1 MKLPERLRFSEFLP
15 VAWQNGGG
23 VTREVARREGDEKSL
38 GWRVSVAE
46 LEREGPF
53 SMIAG
58 LRRHFTVIGE
68 HPVTLVLPDQRTV
81 LAPWESFIFEG
92 EAAVNCLLPEG
103 PSRALNLMYNP
114 ANWQASVR
122 WLTSGGPLRQ
132 APNAETFI
140 LAVDGQ
146 AWLVGEPSLS
156 LNGGD
161 IWHWPRPSAADELTT
176 DSCNTMTFE
185 TLPATHLIRVDLS
198 PQVW

>member
-1 MKLPERLRFSEFLP
+1 MTLPERLCFSELLP

-23 VTREVARREGDEKSL
+23 VTREVARQEGDGKSP

-46 LEREGPF
+46 LDREGPF
-53 SMIAG
+53 SIIAG
-58 LRRHFTVIGE
+58 VRRHFTVIGE
-68 HPVTLVLPDQRTV
+68 YPVTLVLPDQRAV
-81 LAPWESFIFEG
+81 LAPRESFIFEG

-132 APNAETFI
+132 APSAETLI

-146 AWLVGEPSLS
+146 AWLVGESSLPITS
-156 LNGGD
+156 GD
-161 IWHWPRPSAADELTT
+161 IWHWPRLNAAYELAT
-176 DSCNTMTFE
+176 DSGNTMTFE

-198 PQVW
+198 PRV

>member
-1 MKLPERLRFSEFLP
+1 MTLPERLCFSELLP

-23 VTREVARREGDEKSL
+23 VTREVARQEGDGKSP

-46 LEREGPF
+46 LDREGPF
-53 SMIAG
+53 SIIAG
-58 LRRHFTVIGE
+58 VRRHFTVIGE
-68 HPVTLVLPDQRTV
+68 YPVTLVLPDQRAV
-81 LAPWESFIFEG
+81 LAPRESIIFEG

-122 WLTSGGPLRQ
+122 WLTSGEPLRQ
-132 APNAETFI
+132 APSAETLI

-146 AWLVGEPSLS
+146 AWLVGESSLPITS
-156 LNGGD
+156 GD
-161 IWHWPRPSAADELTT
+161 IWHWPRLNAAYELAT
-176 DSCNTMTFE
+176 DSGNTMTFE

-198 PQVW
+198 PRV

>member
-1 MKLPERLRFSEFLP
+1 MTLPERLCFSELLP

-23 VTREVARREGDEKSL
+23 VTREVARQEGDGKSP

-46 LEREGPF
+46 LDREGPF
-53 SMIAG
+53 SIIAG
-58 LRRHFTVIGE
+58 VRRHFTVIGE
-68 HPVTLVLPDQRTV
+68 YPVTLVLPDQRAV
-81 LAPWESFIFEG
+81 LAPRESFIFEG

-122 WLTSGGPLRQ
+122 WLTSGEPLRP

-146 AWLVGEPSLS
+146 AWLAGELPLLLKS
-156 LNGGD
+156 GD
-161 IWHWPRPSAADELTT
+161 VWHWPRLNADDELATE
-176 DSCNTMTFE
+176 SCHTMTFE
-185 TLPATHLIRVDLS
+185 TLPATRLIRIDLS
-198 PQVW
+198 PRV

>member
-1 MKLPERLRFSEFLP
+1 MTLPERLCFSELLP

-23 VTREVARREGDEKSL
+23 VTREVARQEGDGKSP

-46 LEREGPF
+46 LDREGPF
-53 SMIAG
+53 SIIAG
-58 LRRHFTVIGE
+58 VRRHFTVIGE
-68 HPVTLVLPDQRTV
+68 HPVTLVLPDQRAV
-81 LAPWESFIFEG
+81 LAPRESFIFEG

-132 APNAETFI
+132 APSAETLI

-146 AWLVGEPSLS
+146 AWLVGESSLPITS
-156 LNGGD
+156 GD
-161 IWHWPRPSAADELTT
+161 IWHWPRLNAAYELAT
-176 DSCNTMTFE
+176 DSGNTMTFE

-198 PQVW
+198 PRV